1 MFNPMFDEFQKQ
13 WEKMMLEWFEKTMNS
28 PEFLKSM
35 GNSFEGAFSSKA
47 VIDECKA
54 RMLKSMSLPSE
65 ESISRLGS
73 YILRMDSKLLDLEDR
88 LAEFKQDLAEIKN
101 AVKKESTSSVPEG
114 VKKAAAGARKKGSRK
129 NA

>member
-1 MFNPMFDEFQKQ
+1 MLDEFQKQ

-35 GNSFEGAFSSKA
+35 GNSFEGAFNSKA
-47 VIDECKA
+47 VLDECKA

-65 ESISRLGS
+65 ESIGKLGT

-88 LAEFKQDLAEIKN
+88 LEELKQDLVE
-101 AVKKESTSSVPEG
+101 VKRLVRPEKQPCPARSAGNSKTSA
-114 VKKAAAGARKKGSRK
+114 KTRKASRK